1 VPFGESLVQYIDLTQ
16 ENTYLRGFTGG
27 FADSNFEYM
36 YLVPGYTGIGSTAEQ
51 HGISNYERR
60 GSHAVRVSLTDFS
73 SSGVSYFDLRDAGDT
88 LVQFA
93 GGFVSGGHVYY
104 IPSVA
109 GVLTRVSTADFS
121 SSGVETLDLAS
132 INAVF
137 NENFCGGFVAGGH
150 AWLYQ
155 CYVNVAGG
163 AAWILRLTLSDFSS
177 SGVQACDIAG
187 SVNAN
192 LKGWSGG
199 FSDGTYAYFIATNR
213 APGTESGYITRISLS
228 DFSTDGTGVSF
239 WNLEAVDTDM
249 VGFRSG
255 FHDGTFAYLTG
266 YYHGGYANHVVRF
279 PLAEF
284 GSASAVVTLINLN
297 DALDGGAQFQGLNGG
312 FFDGSAV
319 YIAPHAPNTG
329 QGTRVARIPV
339 SDFSA
344 SSVSILNLAD
354 TNSALNGFHNA
365 FYANGYGYFV
375 PWTYPPHGNLVRIH
389 VSTYTPSASEVG
401 FSTLG

>member
-1 VPFGESLVQYIDLTQ
+1 MPFGDSLVQYIDLTQ
-16 ENTYLRGFTGG
+16 ENTYLRGFHGG

-36 YLVPGYTGIGSTAEQ
+36 YLVPGWHGIGSSAEQ
-51 HGISNYERR
+51 HGISYYERR
-60 GSHAVRVSLTDFS
+60 ASHAVRVSLTDFS
-73 SSGVSYFDLRDAGDT
+73 SSGVSYFDLRDTAVN
-88 LVQFA
+88 LVYFT
-93 GGFVSGGHVYY
+93 GGFVSGAHAYY
-104 IPSVA
+104 IPNTH
-109 GVLTRVSTADFS
+109 GVLTRVRTADFS

-132 INAVF
+132 INAAY
-137 NENFCGGFVAGGH
+137 EEFCGGFVAGGH

-155 CYVNVAGG
+155 CYENVVGG

-177 SGVQACDIAG
+177 SGVQACDVAG

-192 LKGWSGG
+192 LKGWAGG

-228 DFSTDGTGVSF
+228 DFNTDGTGVSF
-239 WNLEAVDTDM
+239 WNLEAVNTDM

-266 YYHGGYANHVVRF
+266 YYHGGYADHVVRF

-284 GSASAVVTLINLN
+284 ANPSAVVTLIHLN
-297 DALDGGAQFQGLNGG
+297 DALDGGAQFKGLNGG

-319 YIAPHAPNTG
+319 YIAPHAPDAG

-354 TNSALNGFHNA
+354 TSSALNGFHNA
-365 FYANGYGYFV
+365 FYARGYGYFV
-375 PWTYPPHGNLVRIH
+375 PRTSPPHGNLVRIP
-389 VSTYTPSASEVG
+389 VGAYTPSASEVG
-401 FSTLG
+401 FSTMG